1 MYCDSF
7 ATSRY
12 YVTFGVLCSLCVRAT
27 AVATGQIKIIVI
39 ITHFQWHFLVLGIQC
54 VLFLYVRFLKRKLQ
68 SKIRLSGGVQ
78 EHVRLMQTL
87 ATYQSWDRGRGSDN
101 TVIRTQRA
109 QCVSTL
115 KQISVLAKQQKNS
128 VKSLGK
134 LWYCTNENQSC
145 FKSFCWLYAF
155 AV

>member
-1 MYCDSF
+1 MALSG
-7 ATSRY
+7 SRNSMRF
-12 YVTFGVLCSLCVRAT
+12 VFVR
-27 AVATGQIKIIVI
+27 QISEE
-39 ITHFQWHFLVLGIQC
+39 
-54 VLFLYVRFLKRKLQ
+54 KLQ

-128 VKSLGK
+128 VISLGK
-134 LWYCTNENQSC
+134 LWYCTNEIRAALNLSAGC
-145 FKSFCWLYAF
+145 MPLLCKNC
-155 AV
+155 